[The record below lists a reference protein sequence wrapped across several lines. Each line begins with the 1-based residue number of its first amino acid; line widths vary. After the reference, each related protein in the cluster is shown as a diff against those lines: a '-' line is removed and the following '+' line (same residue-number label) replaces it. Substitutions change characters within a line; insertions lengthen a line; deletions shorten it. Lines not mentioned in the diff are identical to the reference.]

1 MSQVRPILDVRE
13 LRVEYMS
20 PSGPVVA
27 ADNVSFHI
35 DPGEVYGLAG
45 ESGCGKSTVALA
57 LLRVLGPPAVITG
70 GQVCF
75 NDTDVLRLDDSEL
88 EQYRWR
94 DVAMVFQSAMN
105 SLNPVMKIG
114 DQIIDALQA
123 HEQMSTRAA
132 RERVKELL
140 QIVGIDPRRI
150 DAYPHELSGGMRQR
164 AVIAMAL
171 ALNPPLL
178 IMDEP
183 TTALDV
189 VVQQEI
195 MQQLSD
201 LKSQFG
207 FSVLFITHDLSLLVE
222 FSDRIG
228 IMYAGEIVEEA
239 PAKELFKDP
248 KHPYTFGLMHSFPL
262 VHGPRRALTGIP
274 GAPPNLLDP
283 PSGCRF
289 HDRCALAFAPCPLQ
303 RPQLIQLP
311 GDRQVACFLHDGVHD
326 FDTSTAMQARIDEA
340 DLVGAHR

>member
-1 MSQVRPILDVRE
+1 MSQAQPILDVRD

-70 GQVCF
+70 GQVFF
-75 NDTDVLRLDDSEL
+75 NDTDVLRLDDREL

-105 SLNPVMKIG
+105 SLNPVMRIG
-114 DQIIDALQA
+114 DQIVDALQA

-201 LKSQFG
+201 LKTQFG

-239 PAKELFKDP
+239 PAKELFKAP
-248 KHPYTFGLMHSFPL
+248 KHPYTYGLMHSFPL

-274 GAPPNLLDP
+274 GAPPNLLNP

-289 HDRCALAFAPCPLQ
+289 HDRCALAFAPCPVQ
-303 RPQLIQLP
+303 RPRLIQLP
-311 GDRQVACFLHDGVHD
+311 NDRQVACFLHDGVHD
-326 FDTSTAMQARIDEA
+326 FDTSAAMRASTDATE
-340 DLVGAHR
+340 LVGAHS

>member
-1 MSQVRPILDVRE
+1 MSAVQPVLDVRE

-20 PSGPVVA
+20 PQGPVVA

-35 DPGEVYGLAG
+35 QPGEVYGLAG

-70 GQVCF
+70 GQVFF
-75 NDTDVLRLDDSEL
+75 NDTDVLRLNDREL
-88 EQYRWR
+88 EKYRWR

-105 SLNPVMKIG
+105 SLNPVMPIG

-123 HEQMSTRAA
+123 HEQVSARGA

-140 QIVGIDPRRI
+140 QIVGIDPSRI

-201 LKSQFG
+201 LKAQFG

-239 PAKELFKDP
+239 PAKELFRDP
-248 KHPYTFGLMHSFPL
+248 KHPYTYGLMHSFPL
-262 VHGPRRALTGIP
+262 VHGPRRVLTGIP
-274 GAPPNLLDP
+274 GAPPNLIHP
-283 PSGCRF
+283 PGGCRF
-289 HDRCALAFAPCPLQ
+289 HDRCALAFAPCPVQ

-326 FDTSTAMQARIDEA
+326 FDTSQAMRARIDESE
-340 DLVGAHR
+340 LVGARR

>member
-75 NDTDVLRLDDSEL
+75 NDTDVLRLDDREL

-123 HEQMSTRAA
+123 HEQMSTCAA

-239 PAKELFKDP
+239 PAKKLFKDP

>member
-1 MSQVRPILDVRE
+1 
-13 LRVEYMS
+13 MS

-70 GQVCF
+70 GQVFF
-75 NDTDVLRLDDSEL
+75 NDTDVLGLDDREL

-105 SLNPVMKIG
+105 SLNPVLKIG
-114 DQIIDALQA
+114 DQIVDALQA
-123 HEQMSTRAA
+123 HERISERGA
-132 RERVKELL
+132 RDRVKELL
-140 QIVGIDPRRI
+140 QIVGIDPSRI

-171 ALNPPLL
+171 SLSPPLL

-201 LKSQFG
+201 LKAQFG

-262 VHGPRRALTGIP
+262 VHGPRRVLTGIP
-274 GAPPNLLDP
+274 GAPPNLLNP
-283 PSGCRF
+283 PAGCRF
-289 HDRCALAFAPCPLQ
+289 HDRCALAFAPCPVQ
-303 RPQLIQLP
+303 RPQLMALP

-326 FDTSTAMQARIDEA
+326 FDTTSAMRARIDESE
-340 DLVGAHR
+340 LVGVRR

>member
-70 GQVCF
+70 GQVFF
-75 NDTDVLRLDDSEL
+75 NDTDVLRLDDREL

-123 HEQMSTRAA
+123 HEQMSTRSA

-311 GDRQVACFLHDGVHD
+311 EDRQVACFLHDGVHD